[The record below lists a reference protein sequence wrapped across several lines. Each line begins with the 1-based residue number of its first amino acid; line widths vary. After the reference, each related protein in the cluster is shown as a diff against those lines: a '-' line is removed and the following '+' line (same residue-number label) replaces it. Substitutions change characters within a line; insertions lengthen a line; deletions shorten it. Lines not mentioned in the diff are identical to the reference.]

1 MSSYK
6 LIAPRYRWYRSKW
19 ARSCPVSLKDGNIYS
34 GAADYTVRLVSLSE
48 LTFQS
53 CLWCFQLFTL
63 TVCVSSFLGK
73 MYCLSSEETL
83 KLFSLNP
90 RPFLLPPMPLPPCK
104 VFIFGPEHIG
114 KTTLANLIAEHF
126 KAKVTSC
133 GALVLICRYLVAW
146 FS

>member
-1 MSSYK
+1 
-6 LIAPRYRWYRSKW
+6 
-19 ARSCPVSLKDGNIYS
+19 
-34 GAADYTVRLVSLSE
+34 
-48 LTFQS
+48 
-53 CLWCFQLFTL
+53 
-63 TVCVSSFLGK
+63 
-73 MYCLSSEETL
+73 
-83 KLFSLNP
+83 LFSLNP